1 MAIYAIATVPLIKRL
16 SQEVTQIWYADDAAS
31 MGKIHQIREWWSQLL
46 KHGPGYG
53 YFPNAAKTWLI
64 TKDKH
69 LSLAQATFDSTGIQI
84 TTRGRPYLGAP
95 IGCNEYVESFV
106 CDQAAQWSSELEV
119 LTEFTKSQPHAAYS
133 ALTRG
138 LTSNWS
144 YVTRTTPSISHLLQ
158 PMEDVIREK
167 FVPTLTD
174 RPPPNDVERHLF
186 SLPARLG
193 GLAIPNPCDTSD
205 SNYVTSLKISNP
217 LKHAILTHEF
227 QYTSNHISSQMTA
240 KAEIQSLRR
249 QQATQA
255 LENLKSD
262 LPEVL

>member
-1 MAIYAIATVPLIKRL
+1 
-16 SQEVTQIWYADDAAS
+16 
-31 MGKIHQIREWWSQLL
+31 
-46 KHGPGYG
+46 
-53 YFPNAAKTWLI
+53 
-64 TKDKH
+64 
-69 LSLAQATFDSTGIQI
+69 
-84 TTRGRPYLGAP
+84 
-95 IGCNEYVESFV
+95 
-106 CDQAAQWSSELEV
+106 
-119 LTEFTKSQPHAAYS
+119 
-133 ALTRG
+133 
-138 LTSNWS
+138 
-144 YVTRTTPSISHLLQ
+144 
-158 PMEDVIREK
+158 MEDVIREK

-205 SNYVTSLKISNP
+205 SNYDASLKISNP

-227 QYTSNHISSQMTA
+227 QYTYNHISSQMTA

-262 LPEVL
+262 LPEVLKRSVELASERGASSWLSALPISDFGFKLHKGAFCDALALRYGWPLSRISRGFLDFWISEWISGFQLDSFYSVRDFFRDGPLVLDILS